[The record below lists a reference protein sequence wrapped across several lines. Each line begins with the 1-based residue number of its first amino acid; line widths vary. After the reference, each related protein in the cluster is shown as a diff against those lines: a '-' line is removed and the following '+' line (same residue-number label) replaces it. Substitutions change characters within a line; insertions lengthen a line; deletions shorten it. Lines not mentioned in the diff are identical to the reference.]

1 MENKFKNHNFENA
14 TEEQG
19 IFAICKYCEKTYLD
33 CTDKHTG
40 MVGEC
45 SIGQSL
51 DERLDEEAIL
61 LAKAIRLLRQQK

>member
-1 MENKFKNHNFENA
+1 MSDKFKNHNFEKACDPLFA
-14 TEEQG
+14 T
-19 IFAICKYCEKTYLD
+19 CKYCEKTYID

-40 MVGEC
+40 MVDEC

-61 LAKAIRLLRQQK
+61 LAKAIRLLRKN